1 MYDRLQDE
9 ALLHHVRSALE
20 NLEAVAVVDSSETDL
35 CREVLDHLS
44 LSLLPQRELGEA
56 KRVVSAAVAKML
68 VDYAG
73 ALSLDDIES
82 LAFRLCEHG
91 WDQGAAGD
99 VVRKALKT
107 YIRDIDS
114 TLSAINSLEE
124 LDEFEHELKRVMREF
139 DLCDSR
145 ANRDI
150 EYRRE
155 HLIEGDE
162 HGDEEGNGRRTSLS
176 QAEFSDDQIKSMFQG
191 LLGR

>member
-1 MYDRLQDE
+1 
-9 ALLHHVRSALE
+9 
-20 NLEAVAVVDSSETDL
+20 
-35 CREVLDHLS
+35 
-44 LSLLPQRELGEA
+44 
-56 KRVVSAAVAKML
+56 
-68 VDYAG
+68 
-73 ALSLDDIES
+73 
-82 LAFRLCEHG
+82 
-91 WDQGAAGD
+91 
-99 VVRKALKT
+99 
-107 YIRDIDS
+107 
-114 TLSAINSLEE
+114 
-124 LDEFEHELKRVMREF
+124 MREF